1 MSTRSLVSAA
11 LAVALVFT
19 SLSVAWAQPRPDE
32 FGPPGHD
39 RRGPGPEWHP
49 PVRHGG
55 PEFVV
60 PPERMRH
67 YRNVV
72 IVRPHGHW
80 YPGYGYYRS
89 DAEAYKF
96 LAFTVISLAAL
107 DALSEAQERALEA
120 AQVRATTA
128 PIGQAITWN
137 DGGAS
142 GSVVALR
149 DGKSTSGRYCREFQ
163 QTITVAGKAEQ
174 AYGTACQQP
183 DGAWEIVSTN
193 N

>member
-1 MSTRSLVSAA
+1 MSTRSLASAA
-11 LAVALVFT
+11 LAAALVLT
-19 SLSVAWAQPRPDE
+19 SLPFAQAQPRPEE
-32 FGPPGHD
+32 FGRGYDHH
-39 RRGPGPEWHP
+39 GPGRDFHP

-55 PEFVV
+55 PAFVV
-60 PPERMRH
+60 PPGRLHH

-80 YPGYGYYRS
+80 YPGYAYFRTDALAYR
-89 DAEAYKF
+89 Y
-96 LAFTVISLAAL
+96 LAFTAISLAAL
-107 DALSEAQERALEA
+107 GALSEGQQRALEA
-120 AQVRATTA
+120 AQVQATTA

-163 QTITVAGKAEQ
+163 QTVTVGGKAEQ

-183 DGAWEIVSTN
+183 DGAWEIVSTDN
-193 N
+193 

>member
-1 MSTRSLVSAA
+1 MSTRSLVSAV
-11 LAVALVFT
+11 LAAALVFT
-19 SLSVAWAQPRPDE
+19 SLSIAQAQPRPDE
-32 FGPPGHD
+32 FGPHGYDHH
-39 RRGPGPEWHP
+39 GPGPEWHP

-80 YPGYGYYRS
+80 YPGYAYYRS

-96 LAFTVISLAAL
+96 LAFTAISLAAL
-107 DALSEAQERALEA
+107 DALSEAQERTLEA
-120 AQVRATTA
+120 AQVRAITA

-163 QTITVAGKAEQ
+163 QTVTVGGKAEQ

>member
-1 MSTRSLVSAA
+1 MSTRSIVSVALGAA
-11 LAVALVFT
+11 LVVS
-19 SLSVAWAQPRPDE
+19 SLSIAQAQPRPDE
-32 FGPPGHD
+32 FGPPGRERH
-39 RRGPGPEWHP
+39 RPGPETWHA
-49 PVRHGG
+49 PVRHG

-80 YPGYGYYRS
+80 YPGYAYYRS
-89 DAEAYKF
+89 DAEAYKY
-96 LAFTVISLAAL
+96 LAFTAISLAAL

-163 QTITVAGKAEQ
+163 QSITVGGKAEQ